1 MTQTFYDFMTQFLR
15 EKNAMDVVE
24 VGSDP
29 GLELARALAPHC
41 ERFYSVNF
49 PEDHQR
55 MQKQYETVG
64 GTVNN
69 IEFVSGNAI
78 QLPNLVRHANV
89 IILQNVLID
98 GSYGEDTDLMWR
110 YRRGELDCSAQ
121 QKEELVAKFR
131 LAEENAYRGF
141 LKVAKPGCII
151 SFYRSGKEEYFTN
164 LFIERLGIIP
174 SQIERIALLNDR
186 SGEVWEAYFI
196 NNP

>member
-15 EKNAMDVVE
+15 EKNARDVVE

-69 IEFVSGNAI
+69 IELVSGNAI
-78 QLPNLVRHANV
+78 QLPNLVRHADV

-98 GSYGEDTDLMWR
+98 DNYGKETDLMWK
-110 YRRGELDCSAQ
+110 YRGRELGCSAQ

-131 LAEENAYRGF
+131 LAEENAYREF
-141 LKVAKPGCII
+141 LKVAKPGYIV
-151 SFYRSGKEEYFTN
+151 SFYRLGEERFTN
-164 LFIERLGIIP
+164 MLVNKLGVSP
-174 SQIERIALLNDR
+174 SQIERRRLLNDR
-186 SGEVWEAYFI
+186 SSEVWEAYFI
-196 NNP
+196 KNP